1 MKRQLSNLGQRLWV
15 HPRPH
20 VAAEANMG
28 LPMLSALA
36 RGRSHNIG
44 ASATDEAVIE

>member
-1 MKRQLSNLGQRLWV
+1 MIAHHNTTPA
-15 HPRPH
+15 HDPH
-20 VAAEANMG
+20 VAFVAAEANMG

-36 RGRSHNIG
+36 RGRSHNAG